1 MATGVFMPFRVLLH
15 RSVLSGRALSAMMPA
30 LFEELDMPELLQL
43 AEQLG
48 VALQRRGWKVAVAES
63 CTGGWVAKCLTDIA
77 GSSGWFDRG
86 FVTYSNAAKRDMLG
100 VSAGTLDTHGAVS
113 EPTVLAMSAGA
124 LARSE
129 ADVALAI
136 SGIAGPGG
144 AVPGKPVGTVCFAWA
159 VKDVLQQ
166 SDTQHFCGDRE
177 AVRQQSV
184 AHGLRGLIN
193 VLKRD

>member
-15 RSVLSGRALSAMMPA
+15 RSVLSGRAQSAKMHD
-30 LFEELDMPELLQL
+30 LVEELDMPELQQL

-48 VALQRRGWKVAVAES
+48 DALQRRGWKVAVAES

-100 VSAGTLDTHGAVS
+100 VSGDTLDTVGAVS
-113 EPTVLAMSAGA
+113 EPTVLAMATGA

-159 VKDVLQQ
+159 VKDALQQ
-166 SDTQHFCGDRE
+166 ADTQHFYGDRE
-177 AVRQQSV
+177 AVRRQSV
-184 AHGLRGLIN
+184 AHGLRGLID
-193 VLKRD
+193 VLKHD

>member
-1 MATGVFMPFRVLLH
+1 MQATVEDHEMA
-15 RSVLSGRALSAMMPA
+15 
-30 LFEELDMPELLQL
+30 ELQQL

-48 VALQRRGWKVAVAES
+48 DALLSRGWKVALAES

-77 GSSGWFDRG
+77 GSSAWFDRG

-100 VSAGTLDTHGAVS
+100 VSAVTLDTDGAVS
-113 EPTVLAMSAGA
+113 EPTVLAMATGA

-144 AVPGKPVGTVCFAWA
+144 AVPGKPVGTVCFAWI
-159 VKDVLQQ
+159 VKDTSLQA
-166 SDTQHFCGDRE
+166 DMQHFSGDRE
-177 AVRQQSV
+177 AVRRQSV

-193 VLKRD
+193 VLRHG